1 MPGSRFC
8 RVIARSILA
17 LLLCFASVS
26 VLAQQVNWTGEW
38 DSTWRNRGAR
48 VTLQQSGEQV
58 TGTYRLYGGVL
69 EGVANGREFQGVWK
83 ESGREG
89 RFVAMM
95 AADNMTFTAR
105 FGTGEWMTGIRVID
119 DNKFLGR
126 ELDRSIPAMTMYH
139 FLSIMN
145 AVGPGRMEL
154 QSEASQLI
162 DFTQANNPA
171 ISELDYTQALF
182 SVLNRLTFRVWA
194 MHAPPGGSEASFS
207 LKQAGTEVALDLRMV
222 KKEGQWFIFP
232 PPLSVLDTARH
243 ALEAARP
250 KIQDARLQGLHSPRD
265 TLRTL
270 VRAFSSEGGSLD
282 LAMSTLNMS
291 QLSALAKEYEG
302 PKLARYVNRSLQR
315 IGSLTWQEVP
325 DDPSRDT
332 SYVHFEHPM
341 GRISIGPTVTE
352 HGVIWQ
358 FTPETLQTIRSVYAA
373 LDNFPPGEVSYQQSP
388 KESLYFQTRDLVSR
402 GYTGLVKQLGPME
415 AWQWVGLLVV
425 FIFAYGLGKILN
437 MLFYTLFLGR
447 FQPPSEQAP
456 IVRWMFLWSFRLLVV
471 GVALR
476 LSDRVLSFPDF
487 IQVALVTMS
496 WTCIILSSMM
506 LILLGVGMVVSYFK
520 ASNVVP
526 GNHMT
531 LVSFTAGIVRVV
543 VVVFA
548 ILLLAEVL
556 QVPYQSVLAG
566 LGIGGL
572 AVALAAQSTL
582 QNFISGITLYFD
594 KPIAVGDYCRFG
606 DKTGTVE
613 FIGMR
618 STRIRTLA
626 RTLLTIPN
634 SEFSNMQIENYAK
647 RDSIF
652 LNTVVKLRYEASP
665 DQLRFLLAEIRK
677 LLLSHPKIAAD
688 PLRVRFA
695 GFGEHSLDI
704 EIFAYALTNEYTE
717 FVAIR
722 EDVYLRMMQLIENS
736 GVKLAVPSVVHYNTD
751 DQLPDKADAQASEE
765 QVERWRKEGTLPFPD
780 FRWQDKADMRETLDY
795 PPDGSSLRSED
806 DSSAGP
812 ELTSR

>member
-1 MPGSRFC
+1 MPRYNFC
-8 RVIARSILA
+8 SVIVRGFLA
-17 LLLCFASVS
+17 LFFCFVSTSVF
-26 VLAQQVNWTGEW
+26 AQQADWTGEW
-38 DSTWRNRGAR
+38 DSTWRNRAAR
-48 VTLQQSGEQV
+48 VTLKQTGEQV
-58 TGTYRLYGGVL
+58 TGTYRLYGGSL
-69 EGVANGREFQGVWK
+69 EGVVKGREFQGVWK
-83 ESGREG
+83 EGGRQG
-89 RFVAMM
+89 PFVAVMS
-95 AADNMTFTAR
+95 ADNMTYTAR
-105 FGTGEWMTGIRVID
+105 FGTGEWMTGIRVVD

-126 ELDRSIPAMTMYH
+126 ELDRSIPALTMYH

-162 DFTQANNPA
+162 DFTQIPNLA

-182 SVLNRLTFRVWA
+182 AVLNRLTFRVWG
-194 MHAPPGGSEASFS
+194 MHEPSAGSEVSFT
-207 LKQAGTEVALDLRMV
+207 LRQAGTEVALNLRFN
-222 KKEGQWFIFP
+222 KIGDQWFISP
-232 PPLSVLDTARH
+232 PPLHVLAETRH
-243 ALEAARP
+243 ALEMARP
-250 KIQDARLQGLHSPRD
+250 KMQNARLQGLHSPRD
-265 TLRTL
+265 TMRTL
-270 VRAFSSEGGSLD
+270 VQAFSSEGGSLD

-291 QLSALAKEYEG
+291 HLSALAKEYEG
-302 PKLARYVNRSLQR
+302 PKLARYINRSLQR

-325 DDPSRDT
+325 DDPNRDAA
-332 SYVHFEHPM
+332 YVHFEHPM
-341 GRISIGPTVTE
+341 GRIAIGPTATE
-352 HGVIWQ
+352 NGVVWQ

-373 LDNFPPGEVSYQQSP
+373 LDNFPPGEASYQQSP
-388 KESLYFQTRDLVSR
+388 KESLYFQARDLVSK
-402 GYTGLVKQLGPME
+402 GYTGLVRQLGPME

-425 FIFAYGLGKILN
+425 FIFAYVLGKVLN
-437 MLFYTLFLGR
+437 MLFYTLVLGR
-447 FQPPSEQAP
+447 FQRPSEQAP
-456 IVRWMFLWSFRLLVV
+456 VVRWMFLWSFRLLVV

-487 IQVALVTMS
+487 IQVALVAMS

-506 LILLGVGMVVSYFK
+506 LILLGIGMTVSYSR

-526 GNHMT
+526 SNHLT
-531 LVSFTAGIVRVV
+531 LVSFVAGIARVV

-594 KPIAVGDYCRFG
+594 KPIAVGDFCRFG

-652 LNTVVKLRYEASP
+652 LNSIVKLRHEASP
-665 DQLRFLLAEIRK
+665 DQLRFLLVEIRR
-677 LLLSHPKIAAD
+677 LLLSHPKVAAD

-704 EIFAYALTNEYTE
+704 EIFAYVLTKEYTE
-717 FVAIR
+717 FVAVR
-722 EDVYLRMMQLIENS
+722 EDIYLRIMQLIEAS
-736 GVKLAVPSVVHYNTD
+736 GVKLAVPSVVHYNTE
-751 DQLPDKADAQASEE
+751 DQLPDPSGGQASEE
-765 QVERWRKEGTLPFPD
+765 HVERWRKEGTLPFPD

-795 PPDGSSLRSED
+795 PPDGSPARSENE
-806 DSSAGP
+806 SSADPGLP
-812 ELTSR
+812 SR